1 MAAPMTDKKSNP
13 TLETDDEIPHRN
25 FEDLPAPAQRAL
37 KEAEER
43 RTKLNAVK
51 KEAAKEIGGRG
62 GEDPTRYGDW
72 EVNGKAID
80 F

>member
-1 MAAPMTDKKSNP
+1 MATPMTDKKTTAIPESAEENP
-13 TLETDDEIPHRN
+13 RRN

-43 RTKLNAVK
+43 RTKLNAAK
-51 KEAAKEIGGRG
+51 KENAKEIGGRG

>member
-1 MAAPMTDKKSNP
+1 MAASMIDKNTTTQPASGEENP
-13 TLETDDEIPHRN
+13 RRN
-25 FEDLPAPAQRAL
+25 FDELPAPAQRAL

-43 RTKLNAVK
+43 RAKLEADK
-51 KEAAKEIGGRG
+51 KAAAKEIGGRG
-62 GEDPTRYGDW
+62 GQDPTRFGDW

>member
-1 MAAPMTDKKSNP
+1 MTDEKTSDNP
-13 TLETDDEIPHRN
+13 ISDAASPRRS

-43 RTKLNAVK
+43 RAKLDAAK
-51 KEAAKEIGGRG
+51 KTAAKEIGGRG
-62 GEDPTRYGDW
+62 GEDPTRFGDW
-72 EVNGKAID
+72 EVDGKAID

>member
-1 MAAPMTDKKSNP
+1 MTDNKTTAEPISEEDNP
-13 TLETDDEIPHRN
+13 RRN
-25 FEDLPAPAQRAL
+25 FKDLPAPAQRAL

-43 RTKLNAVK
+43 RAKSDADKTAT
-51 KEAAKEIGGRG
+51 AKEIGGRG
-62 GEDPTRYGDW
+62 GEDPTRFGDW